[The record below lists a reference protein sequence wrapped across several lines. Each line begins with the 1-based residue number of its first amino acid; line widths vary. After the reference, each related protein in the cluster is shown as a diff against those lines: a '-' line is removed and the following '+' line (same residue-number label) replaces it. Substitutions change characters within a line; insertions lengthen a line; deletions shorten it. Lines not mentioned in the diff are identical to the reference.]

1 MPQIKKEIIIN
12 APVKKVWKIFS
23 DIEKWPELSDY
34 ISKAYWTTS
43 KKWTL
48 ESSFTQVIVNI
59 IPFMKSVSHT
69 RFIKIIPA
77 KIVTWTGTRPLIRGI
92 HTLKFENIDN
102 KTRVINLEYFKGPL
116 APFIFPF
123 IKNKFE
129 HYFEQF
135 LIGLKAEAE
144 KQ

>member
-1 MPQIKKEIIIN
+1 MFQIKKEIIIN
-12 APVKKVWKIFS
+12 APVKRVWKIFS
-23 DIEKWPELSDY
+23 DIERWPELSDY

-48 ESSFTQVIVNI
+48 DSSFTQIILGIV
-59 IPFMKSVSHT
+59 PFMNNVSHI

-77 KIVTWTGTRPLIRGI
+77 KIVTWTGSRKLIRGV
-92 HTLKFENIDN
+92 HTLKFENINN
-102 KTRVINLEYFKGPL
+102 KTKVINLEYFKGPL

-123 IKNKFE
+123 IKNRFE
-129 HYFEQF
+129 RFFEQF
-135 LIGLKAEAE
+135 LRGLKAEAE